1 METFF
6 KLKEHGTNVRTEVMA
21 GVTTFFAMAYILFV
35 NPAMLAQTGM
45 PIQGVFLATI
55 IGSVVGTLIMA
66 LYANVP
72 YAQAP
77 GMGMN
82 AFFTYTVVF
91 ALGYTWQEALAMVFL
106 CGCISVVITLTKLRH
121 AIIVSIPENLKHA
134 IGGGIGIFL
143 TYLGIKNAGLLSF
156 TLNPNSYTVVGEGA
170 DKAAAT
176 IVGNASAVPA
186 LVSFDNVG
194 VLLSLL
200 AIVVTAVFVIR
211 HVKGGIMLAM
221 LITTL
226 LALIFGVVD
235 LSAIDF
241 ASNNIVTAV
250 QDLGVV
256 FGAAFTGLGTLF
268 ADSSRLVE
276 VLMTIF
282 AFALTD
288 MFDTIGTLIGTSQ
301 KSKIFDTTSED
312 AEDLDPK
319 LKKALCADML
329 ATTAG
334 AVAGTSNVTT
344 YVESAAGIATG
355 GRTGLTALV
364 VALLF
369 MISSFFS
376 PLLAVIPTQATASV
390 LIMVGVMM
398 ISSLKHVDW
407 DDMSEAIPAFFA
419 SIFMGFGYSL
429 TNGIAFGFLF
439 YTLGKLV
446 QGRAKDIQP
455 IIWILDVLFI
465 INFWLV

>member
-6 KLKEHGTNVRTEVMA
+6 KLKEHGTDVRTEVMA

-156 TLNPNSYTVVGEGA
+156 TLNPNTYTVVGEGA

-186 LVSFDNVG
+186 LVSFDNIG
-194 VLLSLL
+194 ILLSLL
-200 AIVVTAVFVIR
+200 AIVITAVFVIR
-211 HVKGGIMLAM
+211 GVKGGIMLAM
-221 LITTL
+221 LATTL
-226 LALIFGVVD
+226 LALAFGVVD

-241 ASNNIVTAV
+241 ASNNIATAV

-301 KSKIFDTTSED
+301 KAQIFDTTSED

-344 YVESAAGIATG
+344 YVESAAGIASG

-369 MISSFFS
+369 MVSSFFS
-376 PLLAVIPTQATASV
+376 PLLSIIPTQATAAV

-439 YTLGKLV
+439 YTLGKLA
-446 QGRAKDIQP
+446 QGRAKEIQP

>member
-241 ASNNIVTAV
+241 GSNNIVTAV

-301 KSKIFDTTSED
+301 KAKIFDTTSED

-376 PLLAVIPTQATASV
+376 PLLAVIPTQATAAV

>member
-6 KLKEHGTNVRTEVMA
+6 KLKEHGTTIRREVIA
-21 GVTTFFAMAYILFV
+21 GVTTFFAMSYILFV

-91 ALGYTWQEALAMVFL
+91 SLGYTWQEALAMVFL
-106 CGCISVVITLTKLRH
+106 CGCIAMVITLSKLRQV
-121 AIIVSIPENLKHA
+121 IIVSIPETLKHA

-143 TYLGIKNAGLLSF
+143 TYLGIKNAGLLNF
-156 TLNPNSYTVVGEGA
+156 TLNPNTYTVLGDGA
-170 DKAAAT
+170 DKAGAT

-186 LVSFDNVG
+186 LVSFDNAG
-194 VLLSLL
+194 VVLSLC
-200 AIVVTAVFVIR
+200 AIVITAIFVIR

-221 LITTL
+221 ITTTL
-226 LALIFGVVD
+226 LAVLLGIVD

-241 ASNNIVTAV
+241 TSNNIVTAF
-250 QDLGVV
+250 QDLGLV
-256 FGAAFTGLGTLF
+256 FGAAFTGLRTLF
-268 ADSSRLVE
+268 SDSSRLLE
-276 VLMTIF
+276 VVMTVF

-301 KSKIFDTTSED
+301 KAQIFKTTNEN
-312 AEDLDPK
+312 AKDLDPK
-319 LKKALCADML
+319 MEKALYADML

-334 AVAGTSNVTT
+334 AVVGTSNVTT
-344 YVESAAGIATG
+344 YVESAAGIAAG

-364 VALLF
+364 VAACF
-369 MISSFFS
+369 MVSSFFS
-376 PLLAVIPTQATASV
+376 PLLAVIPTQATAAV
-390 LIMVGVMM
+390 LIMVGIMM
-398 ISSLKHVDW
+398 ISSLKHVEW
-407 DDMSEAIPAFFA
+407 DDMGQAIPAFFA

-439 YTLGKLV
+439 YTLSKLV
-446 QGRAKDIQP
+446 QGRVKDIQP
-455 IIWILDVLFI
+455 IIWILDILFI
-465 INFWLV
+465 VNFLLI

>member
-6 KLKEHGTNVRTEVMA
+6 KLKEHGTDVRTEVMA
-21 GVTTFFAMAYILFV
+21 GITTFFAMSYILFV
-35 NPAMLAQTGM
+35 NPSMLAQTGM
-45 PIQGVFLATI
+45 PLQGVFLSTI

-91 ALGYTWQEALAMVFL
+91 SLGYTWQEALAMVFL
-106 CGCISVVITLTKLRH
+106 CGCISIAVTLTRLRH

-143 TYLGIKNAGLLSF
+143 TYLGLKNAGLLSF
-156 TLNPNSYTVVGEGA
+156 TLNPQTYTVLGEGA

-176 IVGNASAVPA
+176 ILGNSSAVPA
-186 LVSFDNVG
+186 LVPFDNVG
-194 VLLSLL
+194 VIVSLI
-200 AIVVTAVFVIR
+200 AIVITAVLLIR
-211 HVKGGIMLAM
+211 NVRGGVMIAMLA
-221 LITTL
+221 TTL
-226 LALIFGVVD
+226 VALAFGIVS
-235 LSAIDF
+235 LSTIDF
-241 ASNNIVTAV
+241 ASNNIVTAFG
-250 QDLGVV
+250 DLKTV

-268 ADSSRLVE
+268 ADSSRTVE
-276 VLMTIF
+276 VIMTVF

-301 KSKIFDTTSED
+301 KTQIFDTTSEN
-312 AEDLDPK
+312 ARDLDPK
-319 LKKALCADML
+319 LKKAMYADVFGS
-329 ATTAG
+329 TAG
-334 AVAGTSNVTT
+334 AIAGTSNVTT
-344 YVESAAGIATG
+344 YVESAAGIAAG

-364 VALLF
+364 VAGLF
-369 MISSFFS
+369 LVSSFFS
-376 PLLAVIPTQATASV
+376 PLLSIIPTQATAAV

-398 ISSLKHVDW
+398 ISNLKSVDW

-419 SIFMGFGYSL
+419 SIFMGFGYSI

-439 YTLGKLV
+439 YTIGKLV
-446 QGRAKDIQP
+446 QGRVKEIQP
-455 IIWILDVLFI
+455 IIWILDLLFI
-465 INFWLV
+465 INFMLM

>member
-1 METFF
+1 MEKFF
-6 KLKEHGTNVRTEVMA
+6 KLKEHNTTIRTEVLA
-21 GVTTFFAMAYILFV
+21 GLTTFFAMSYILFV

-45 PIQGVFLATI
+45 PIQGVFLSTI

-91 ALGYTWQEALAMVFL
+91 GLGYTWQEALAMVFL
-106 CGCISVVITLTKLRH
+106 CGVISTIITLTKLRH

-143 TYLGIKNAGLLSF
+143 TYLGLKNAGLLNF
-156 TLNPNSYTVVGEGA
+156 TLNPGTYAVVGEGA
-170 DKAAAT
+170 QEGAAT
-176 IVGNASAVPA
+176 IVGDASAVPA
-186 LVSFDNVG
+186 LVSFDNIG
-194 VLLSLL
+194 VIVALIGIIITAILL
-200 AIVVTAVFVIR
+200 VKN
-211 HVKGGIMLAM
+211 VKGGVMVAM
-221 LITTL
+221 LLTTIV
-226 LALIFGVVD
+226 ALIFGEVS
-235 LSAIDF
+235 LGNIDF
-241 ASNNIVTAV
+241 ASNNIVTAFK
-250 QDLGVV
+250 DLGVV

-268 ADSSRLVE
+268 SDSSRITE

-301 KSKIFDTTSED
+301 KTGIFDTTSEN

-319 LKKALCADML
+319 LKKALYADVL
-329 ATTAG
+329 GTTAG

-344 YVESAAGIATG
+344 YVESAAGIGAG

-364 VALLF
+364 VAGLF
-369 MISSFFS
+369 VLSSFFS
-376 PLLAVIPTQATASV
+376 PLLAIIPTQATAAV
-390 LIMVGVMM
+390 LIMVGIMM
-398 ISSLKHVDW
+398 ISSLKAVEW

-419 SIFMGFGYSL
+419 SIFMGFGYSI
-429 TNGIAFGFLF
+429 TNGIAFAFIF
-439 YTLGKLV
+439 YTIGKVV
-446 QGRAKDIQP
+446 QGRAKEIHP
-455 IIWILDVLFI
+455 ITWVLNVLFI
-465 INFWLV
+465 LHFLFA